1 MFNDVVDK
9 SAAVATGVAQGT
21 PAQVRQGVLSATCEL
36 LADTA
41 QKGSFPSLQDVKTSL
56 IIGLAFKLRAAL
68 PTSTLTALAQTLRS
82 QLGQQILLS
91 SGLVSQEN
99 VNRGLTALGCETV
112 TGG

>member
-21 PAQVRQGVLSATCEL
+21 HAQVRQGVLSATCEL

-91 SGLVSQEN
+91 SGVVSQEN
-99 VNRGLTALGCETV
+99 VDRGLTALGCETV